1 MKQKLLCFFMLG
13 ILLIGSAYAQDRRI
27 SGRVTAAADGSP
39 ISGVSVFAVGTNVA
53 AQTDEQGA
61 FTINAPQAVMALEFR
76 FLGYTTQRVDIGN
89 QSVINVQL
97 TEDAASLDEVVVTAL
112 GISRDAKSLGY
123 SATKVDSEDI
133 TRTSP
138 VSMFDGLQGKIAGA
152 NITSQSGAPGASTK
166 VVLRGYSSISGN
178 NQPLYVI
185 DGVPVNNSTFGEA
198 EPVNRSTDFGNNA
211 NDINPADIESI
222 NVLKG
227 AGATSLYG
235 SRAANGVIVITT
247 KKGKAGKI
255 SVDLN
260 HSTTLSSILML
271 PRLQNT
277 FGQGWSG
284 IFDPIEQGSWGP
296 RFDGANRLW
305 GNTVDNARLVKPFV
319 ALENNIRDFYDTG
332 AELNTN
338 IAVSGGNEQST
349 FYLSYGNIS
358 SDGIVPTDA
367 DSYNRNTLSLR
378 GSTKYEKFN
387 ASGSINYV
395 GRKAKF
401 IATGQ
406 GTNTGATMFQE
417 LIQFPRDISIVDGK
431 DYEAKFYDI
440 NTFYTPYAQNPYFV
454 LNENGNDFNSDRVYG
469 NAEVGYE
476 FANWLSSTV
485 RVGGDFTNSRLKD
498 WQAINRPDG
507 NSPNASRQPDVG
519 GVMEEARYFGEF
531 NTDVLLNF
539 NAPINEDFTFD
550 GLLGWN
556 YNQRETRVQTSAITN
571 LTVPEFYNL
580 SNSSAPPTS
589 SADYTKRRLFGAYA
603 QANFGFR
610 DYLFLSLN
618 ARNDWSS
625 TLPMGKNSFFYPA
638 ANLSLVLTD
647 LAPSLKD
654 NGISFAKLRASLG
667 QTGNDAGVY
676 LLSSLLTGGDVLL
689 GFGNITFPLGGVGSF
704 EVANQIGN
712 SALEPEITTEYELGA
727 DVRFLNNRVGFD
739 FSYYNKRTDGQIL
752 PVPIAHT
759 SGYGFLVMNFGLVEN
774 KGIELAVNVTPVK
787 SDVFS
792 WDLNYVFARNRNKVL
807 ELPEGLNEVVIAS
820 GYDIDFVAIK
830 GQPLGVYKGPVEER
844 DPNGNVVVNPSNGIP
859 TQADDKEV
867 FGNSQRDFTMGLTNT
882 LRLNNWSLGFA
893 FDYRKGG
900 KFWSYTSQLTD
911 FIGNSVRTTYNDRN
925 PYIFPNSVNK
935 ITDSEGNVS
944 YVENTTPIDVENYY
958 SLFNNGSTTQTESR
972 RTVLDKTSLRLR
984 DVTLSYAFSQ
994 TVASRIG
1001 LQGLSLTAF
1010 GRNLLLWVPAEN
1022 GFIDPD
1028 VSTYNNDLRGD
1039 LGEFAGGPTTRSYGL
1054 SLRATF

>member
-1 MKQKLLCFFMLG
+1 MLG
-13 ILLIGSAYAQDRRI
+13 VLLIGSAYAQDRRI
-27 SGRVTAAADGSP
+27 SGRVTAAADDSP
-39 ISGVSVFAVGTNVA
+39 ISGVSVLAVGTNVA
-53 AQTDEQGA
+53 AQTDEGGVFSIDVPA
-61 FTINAPQAVMALEFR
+61 SVNALEFR
-76 FLGYTTQRVDIGN
+76 FLGYATQRVELGN
-89 QSVINVQL
+89 QSVINVRL
-97 TEDAASLDEVVVTAL
+97 AEDASTLDEVVVTAL
-112 GISRDAKSLGY
+112 GISRESRSLGY
-123 SATKVDSEDI
+123 SATKVGADDI

-166 VVLRGYSSISGN
+166 VVLRGYSSITGN

-185 DGVPVNNSTFGEA
+185 DGVPVNNSTFGED
-198 EPVNRSTDFGNNA
+198 EPINRSTDFGNNA

-222 NVLKG
+222 NILKG

-235 SRAANGVIVITT
+235 SRAANGVILITT
-247 KKGKAGKI
+247 KKGKAGRV

-284 IFDPIEQGSWGP
+284 IFDPIEQGSWGA

-305 GNTVDNARLVKPFV
+305 GNTVDNARLVKPYV
-319 ALENNIRDFYDTG
+319 ALENNIRDFYTTG
-332 AELNTN
+332 MELNTN
-338 IAVSGGNEQST
+338 VAVSGGNERST

-367 DSYNRNTLSLR
+367 DSYNRNSVSLR
-378 GSTKYEKFN
+378 GSTAYEKFK

-401 IATGQ
+401 VATGQ

-431 DYEAKFYDI
+431 DYHAKFYDI

-454 LNENGNDFNSDRVYG
+454 LNENGNDFNSDRIYG
-469 NAEVGYE
+469 NAEVGYD
-476 FANWLSSTV
+476 FTDWFSSTV

-498 WQAINRPDG
+498 WQAVSRPDFD
-507 NSPNASRQPDVG
+507 SPNASRQADVG
-519 GVMEEARYFGEF
+519 GVLEEARYFGEF

-539 NAPINEDFTFD
+539 IAPINEDITFD
-550 GLLGWN
+550 GLVGWN
-556 YNQRETRVQTSAITN
+556 FNQRESRRQTASIAN
-571 LTVPEFYNL
+571 LTIPGFYAL
-580 SNSSAPPTS
+580 SNSSAPPT
-589 SADYTKRRLFGAYA
+589 AETDYTKRRLFGAYA
-603 QANFGFR
+603 QANFGYR

-625 TLPMGKNSFFYPA
+625 TLPVGKNSFFYPA

-689 GFGNITFPLGGVGSF
+689 GFGNIKFPLGGVGSF

-712 SALEPEITTEYELGA
+712 STLEPEITTEYELGA
-727 DVRFLNNRVGFD
+727 DVRFLDNRIGVD

-774 KGIELAVNVTPVK
+774 KGIELAFNVTPVK
-787 SDVFS
+787 TDIFS

-807 ELPEGLNEVVIAS
+807 ELPDGLDEVVIAN
-820 GYDIDFVAIK
+820 GYDVDFVAIK

-844 DPNGNVVVNPSNGIP
+844 DPNGNIVVNPSNGIP
-859 TQADDKEV
+859 LQADNKEV
-867 FGNSQRDFTMGLTNT
+867 YGTSQRDFTMGLTNT
-882 LRLNNWSLGFA
+882 LRLKEWSLGFA

-900 KFWSYTSQLTD
+900 HFWSYTSQLTD
-911 FIGNSVRTTYNDRN
+911 FVGNSVRTTYNDRN
-925 PYIFPNSVNK
+925 AYIVPNSVNR
-935 ITDSEGNVS
+935 ITDAEGNVS
-944 YVENTTPIDVENYY
+944 YVENTTPISTEDYY
-958 SLFNNGSTTQTESR
+958 SVFSSSNTQTESR

-984 DVTLSYAFSQ
+984 DVTLSYAFPQ
-994 TVASRIG
+994 TIASRIG